1 MARFRPIDPS
11 QGVASSSEQQM
22 GVQLFD
28 GDAGDITSREAGNM
42 VKRMVQ
48 FAEQQLKKGGT
59 ASVRDNP

>member
-11 QGVASSSEQQM
+11 NQKIGSGSEQQM
-22 GVQLFD
+22 GIQHFE

-48 FAEQQLKKGGT
+48 YAEQQLKNGG
-59 ASVRDNP
+59 RI

>member
-11 QGVASSSEQQM
+11 QGVGSSSEQQM

-59 ASVRDNP
+59 LQ